1 MPTRQKSKVRFIID
15 AKTQICVLFYARCS
29 QKPFNFQSFRRPSD
43 QYCSGYEPIKFDST
57 QFERHFLHAFDVT
70 GKCACVLKIE
80 TRGQNGI
87 KSTDQQTGESNIGK
101 IRYGVA
107 RSVYIACGLEN
118 GQAKTQH

>member
-1 MPTRQKSKVRFIID
+1 MTLKGEFAFYFTHAAHRNSLISKVFDGLPI
-15 AKTQICVLFYARCS
+15 
-29 QKPFNFQSFRRPSD
+29 N
-43 QYCSGYEPIKFDST
+43 SGYKPIKFGST

-87 KSTDQQTGESNIGK
+87 KSTDRQTGESNTGE
-101 IRYGVA
+101 IRYSVA

>member
-1 MPTRQKSKVRFIID
+1 MTLKREFTFYFTHAAHKHPLISKVFD
-15 AKTQICVLFYARCS
+15 GVPT
-29 QKPFNFQSFRRPSD
+29 N
-43 QYCSGYEPIKFDST
+43 SGYEPIKFDST

-87 KSTDQQTGESNIGK
+87 KSNRRTGESNTGK
-101 IRYGVA
+101 IRYSVA
-107 RSVYIACGLEN
+107 RSVYIACGLKN